1 MKKYLITL
9 TGQGDTNILLVNKK
23 IFEWILSPVEF
34 PLDTS
39 PQKDPFQD
47 FETQVATLDKV
58 FGKALGMSFGT
69 ELVDMMKDLSKS
81 MGGQSGI
88 DIPNTVGSIDDPTTP
103 LILQEHMKSRGYEPL
118 CNVTCGSPDNDKA
131 LFVLGCADLDDEN
144 VRSFGSVREL
154 NKYCKKHKVDIEDE
168 WEGGIY

>member
-1 MKKYLITL
+1 MKKCLITL
-9 TGQGDTNILLVNKK
+9 TGQGDTNLVLISKE
-23 IFEWILSPVEF
+23 IFEWIVAPMEF
-34 PLDTS
+34 LL
-39 PQKDPFQD
+39 
-47 FETQVATLDKV
+47 A
-58 FGKALGMSFGT
+58 
-69 ELVDMMKDLSKS
+69 
-81 MGGQSGI
+81 
-88 DIPNTVGSIDDPTTP
+88 VGSIDDPTTP

-154 NKYCKKHKVDIEDE
+154 NKYCKKHKVDIEYE